1 MKYLFGPVP
10 SRRLGYSLGIDMVPS
25 KVCTFDCVYCE
36 VGKTTKKTI
45 TRTDFKNAEEI
56 IAETKEFLE
65 NYKGRI
71 DHISFSG
78 SGEPTLNIKLGYIAS
93 EIRKITSIPLALITN
108 SALFYLEDV
117 RREAIDFDAVLP
129 SLDAVIESSFQE
141 VNKPHKDLNLQKIID
156 GLIDFSQEYK
166 GHLLL
171 EILFVKGINDSKKDL
186 ISLRKVIEKMK
197 VEKIQINT
205 VIRPPAY
212 ASSMPIDESDKQMIK
227 SILGDIAELELVFKS
242 NEKNESDA
250 GDDDVMNLLLRRP
263 CTFEQI
269 STSLGIS
276 VEKLKLIVEG
286 LEKKEKIRVDKFGNE
301 FYYSVQK

>member
-141 VNKPHKDLNLQKIID
+141 VNKPHKDLKLQKIID